1 MTVVKHSDFVHL
13 HLHSQYS
20 LLDGAIHFDR
30 LLDKVNE
37 MAMPAVAV
45 TDHGVMFGAVEFYHM
60 ARKKGVKPI
69 IGCEIYIAPGSRFER
84 GAASSD
90 QQSERYHHLVLLTQ
104 NKKGYQNLC
113 KLVTAGFMEGFHY
126 KPRVDKE
133 LLAAHSDG
141 LIALSACLHGEVAR
155 NLASGNETQAR
166 QAADFYNQAFP
177 GRFYL
182 ELQDHGMER
191 QRRVN
196 RLLIP
201 MAREMG
207 VPLVATNDAHY
218 LNREDS
224 AAHDALLCIGTGK
237 TLATEDRLRYEG
249 DQFYVKSPDE
259 MKALFRETP
268 EAIANTIRI
277 AEECNFVFDEGK
289 YHLPRF
295 PIPSDST
302 MDDYLAQ
309 LAEHGLALR
318 FINAA
323 KAGKPFPDDKQEEYR
338 KRLRWELDTISKMG
352 FPGYFL
358 ITWDFIKHARSQG
371 IPVGPGRGSAAG
383 SMVSYAL
390 EITDLDPIEYGLIFE
405 RFLNPERISMPDIDI
420 DFCMDRRGEVI
431 SYVREKYGGSDHV
444 AQIITFGAM
453 KAKAVVRDVARVMG
467 MPYAEADRIAK
478 LIPNDLKMT
487 IGEALKREPRLKK
500 QVEES
505 EQVERLITLSRTL
518 EGTARHASTHA
529 AGVVISPEPLTTF
542 MPLYKS
548 GEDVITQFQMTDI
561 EKLGLLKM
569 DFLGLRT
576 LTVMDN
582 TVKTARGEKDPAF
595 DLKMIPLDDKETYQ
609 LLASAR
615 TYGVFQLESSG
626 MRDLIRKMKPTDFFD
641 IIALVALYRPG
652 PINSGMADQYVR
664 RKHGHEK
671 VELVFPELAPILK
684 ETYGVIVYQ
693 EQVMKIA
700 NVLAGFTLGQA
711 DSLRKA
717 MGKKDANLMAN
728 LRDKFVEGAVAKKY
742 AKKKVEALWELI
754 EKFGEYG
761 FNKSHS
767 ACYALVAYQTA
778 YLKAHYPAEF
788 MASLITSE
796 MGNTDKVIRYI
807 QELREMG
814 IRVLPPD
821 VNESMSDFTVT
832 PDGIR
837 FGLAAV
843 KGIGESCVGAI
854 IAARGRHGRFTS
866 LSDFVET
873 VDSQAVNKRS
883 LEALIKCGAFDS
895 SGAPRAALLA
905 TLEDTMASAQ
915 KIQRDREIGQFS
927 MFGALAPAGGDE
939 AVPPN
944 AKNVPE
950 WPEKER
956 LAHEKEALGFY
967 ISGHPL
973 TEKAGDLKLF
983 SNFNTGDLENA
994 VHESEVRLGGVIIAK
1009 KTQSTKKGDIM
1020 AFLTLED
1027 LHGVVEVIVFPKA
1040 YAQCV
1045 NLLDKDE
1052 PVFVKGIAKVDDEGG
1067 VKVNAEEIMD
1077 FETVKAKFTN
1087 AVRIT
1092 VSTPGLEKETLVDL
1106 RRLMDKHKG
1115 KCPVSLHFIVPG
1127 RGEVFMRTGGL
1138 NVNPTREF
1146 INSAENLLGEESVL
1160 LE

>member
-37 MAMPAVAV
+37 MAMPAVAI

-60 ARKKGVKPI
+60 AIKKGVKPI
-69 IGCEIYIAPGSRFER
+69 IGCEIYIAPGSRFEK

-90 QQSERYHHLVLLTQ
+90 QQSERYHHLVLLAQ

-141 LIALSACLHGEVAR
+141 LIALSACLHGEVAK
-155 NLASGNETQAR
+155 NLATGNETQAR
-166 QAADFYNQAFP
+166 QAAQFYNQLFP

-191 QRRVN
+191 QRKVN

-224 AAHDALLCIGTGK
+224 AAHDALLCIGMGK
-237 TLATEDRLRYEG
+237 TLAAEDRLRYEG

-259 MKALFRETP
+259 MKALFKETP

-277 AEECNFVFDEGK
+277 AQECNFVFDEGK

-295 PIPSDST
+295 PIPSDSS

-309 LAEHGLALR
+309 LAAHGLDLR

-323 KAGKPFPDDKQEEYR
+323 KAGKPFPDDKKEEYR
-338 KRLRWELDTISKMG
+338 KRLRWELDTIGKMG

-358 ITWDFIKHARSQG
+358 ITWDFIKHARSKG

-431 SYVREKYGGSDHV
+431 NYVRDKYGGSDHV

-467 MPYAEADRIAK
+467 LPYSEADRIAK

-487 IGEALKREPRLKK
+487 IDEALKREPRLKK
-500 QVEES
+500 LAQES
-505 EQVERLITLSRTL
+505 EQVERLLVLSRTL

-582 TVKTARGEKDPAF
+582 TIKTVRVAKDPAF
-595 DLKMIPLDDKETYQ
+595 DIKMIPLDDKQTFQ
-609 LLASAR
+609 LLASGR
-615 TYGVFQLESSG
+615 TFGVFQLESSG

-671 VELVFPELAPILK
+671 VELVFSELAPILR

-700 NVLAGFTLGQA
+700 NVLPGFTLGQA

-717 MGKKDANLMAN
+717 MSKKDSNLMTN
-728 LRDKFVEGAVAKKY
+728 LRDKFIEGAVAKKY
-742 AKKKVEALWELI
+742 DRKKVTALWELI
-754 EKFGEYG
+754 DKFGEYG

-778 YLKAHYPAEF
+778 YLKAHHPAEY

-796 MGNTDKVIRYI
+796 MNNTDKVIRYI

-814 IRVLPPD
+814 IKVLPPD
-821 VNESMSDFTVT
+821 VNESMSDFTVM

-843 KGIGESCVGAI
+843 KGIGESCVEAI
-854 IAARGRHGRFTS
+854 ISARDKEGRFTS
-866 LSDFVET
+866 LSHFAES
-873 VDSQAVNKRS
+873 VDSQAINKRA
-883 LEALIKCGAFDS
+883 LEALVKCGAFDS
-895 SGAPRAALLA
+895 SGVPRSALLA
-905 TLEDTMASAQ
+905 TLEDTVASAQ
-915 KIQRDREIGQFS
+915 KTQRDKEIGQFN
-927 MFGALAPAGGDE
+927 MFGALAPAGGPS
-939 AVPPN
+939 ATPTN
-944 AKNVPE
+944 GKNIPE

-973 TEKAGDLKLF
+973 TEKAHELKLF
-983 SNFNTGDLENA
+983 SNFNTGNLESA
-994 VHESEVRLGGVIIAK
+994 IHESEVRLGGVVIAK
-1009 KTQSTKKGDIM
+1009 KTQSTKKGEIM

-1027 LHGVVEVIVFPKA
+1027 LHGVAEIIVFPKV

-1045 NLLDKDE
+1045 NLLEKDD
-1052 PVFVKGIAKVDDEGG
+1052 PVFIKGIAKVDDEGG
-1067 VKVNAEEIMD
+1067 VKVNAEDIMD
-1077 FETVKAKFTN
+1077 FETAKAKFTN

-1092 VSTPGLEKETLVDL
+1092 VATPGLEKEILLDL
-1106 RRLMDKHKG
+1106 RKLMEQHKG

-1127 RGEVFMRTGGL
+1127 RGEVLMRAGGL
-1138 NVNPTREF
+1138 NVNPTLEF
-1146 INSAENLLGEESVL
+1146 IASAENLLGEESVL

>member
-1 MTVVKHSDFVHL
+1 MTVLKHSDFVHL

-20 LLDGAIHFDR
+20 LLDGAIHFDK

-37 MAMPAVAV
+37 MAMPAVAI
-45 TDHGVMFGAVEFYHM
+45 TDHGVMFGAVEFYNM

-69 IGCEIYIAPGSRFER
+69 IGCEIYIAPGSRFEK
-84 GAASSD
+84 GATSSD
-90 QQSERYHHLVLLTQ
+90 QHVERYHHLVLLAQ

-126 KPRVDKE
+126 KPRVDRE

-141 LIALSACLHGEVAR
+141 LIALSACLHGEVAK
-155 NLASGNETQAR
+155 NLASGNEAQAR
-166 QAADFYNQAFP
+166 EAAAFYNQTFP

-191 QRRVN
+191 QRKVN
-196 RLLIP
+196 KLLIP
-201 MAREMG
+201 MARDMG
-207 VPLVATNDAHY
+207 IPLVATNDAHY
-218 LNREDS
+218 INRED
-224 AAHDALLCIGTGK
+224 APAHDALLCIGTGK
-237 TLATEDRLRYEG
+237 TLAVEDRLRYEG

-259 MKALFRETP
+259 MKALFKDVP
-268 EAIANTIRI
+268 EAISNTIRI
-277 AEECNFVFDEGK
+277 TEDCNFVFDEGK

-295 PIPSDST
+295 PIPSDT
-302 MDDYLAQ
+302 TVDDYLAQ
-309 LAEHGLALR
+309 VADHGLNIR
-318 FINAA
+318 FINTA
-323 KAGKPFPDDKQEEYR
+323 KAGKPFSDEKKEEYR
-338 KRLRWELDTISKMG
+338 KRLRWELETISKMG

-358 ITWDFIKHARSQG
+358 ITWDFIKHARDNG

-390 EITDLDPIEYGLIFE
+390 RITDLDPIEYGLIFE

-431 SYVREKYGGSDHV
+431 NYVRDKYGGSDHV

-467 MPYAEADRIAK
+467 LPYADADRIAK

-487 IGEALKREPRLKK
+487 IDEALKREPRLKK
-500 QVEES
+500 QADEN
-505 EQVERLITLSRTL
+505 EQVERLLILSRTL

-529 AGVVISPEPLTTF
+529 AGVVISPEPLTTY

-548 GEDVITQFQMTDI
+548 GEDVITQYQMTDI

-582 TVKTARGEKDPAF
+582 TVKTVRAKKDPAF
-595 DLKMIPLDDKETYQ
+595 DLEMIPLDDKQTYQ

-615 TYGVFQLESSG
+615 TSGVFQLESSG

-664 RKHGHEK
+664 RKHGNEK
-671 VELVFPELAPILK
+671 VELVFPDLGPIIK

-700 NVLAGFTLGQA
+700 NVLSGFTLGQA

-717 MGKKDANLMAN
+717 MGKKDSNLMAN

-742 AKKKVEALWELI
+742 DKKKVTTLWEQI

-778 YLKAHYPAEF
+778 YLKAHHPAEY

-814 IRVLPPD
+814 IKVLPPS

-832 PDGIR
+832 PEGIR

-843 KGIGESCVGAI
+843 KGIGESCVAAI
-854 IAARGRHGRFTS
+854 IEARDKHGAFTS
-866 LSDFVET
+866 LSNFAET
-873 VDSQAVNKRS
+873 VDLQSVNKRA
-883 LEALIKCGAFDS
+883 LEALVKCGAFDS
-895 SGAPRAALLA
+895 FAVPRAALLA
-905 TLEDTMASAQ
+905 TLEETVASAQ
-915 KIQRDREIGQFS
+915 KTQRDREVGQFS
-927 MFGALAPAGGDE
+927 MFGALAPAESPAATQGNG
-939 AVPPN
+939 
-944 AKNVPE
+944 KKILE

-973 TEKAGDLKLF
+973 NEKAHDLKLL
-983 SNFNTGDLENA
+983 SNFNTSNLENA
-994 VHESEVRLGGVIIAK
+994 AHDTEVRLGGVVIAK
-1009 KTQSTKKGDIM
+1009 KTQSTKKGEMM

-1027 LHGVVEVIVFPKA
+1027 LHGVAEIIVFPKV
-1040 YAQCV
+1040 YSQCV
-1045 NLLDKDE
+1045 NLLEQDD
-1052 PVFVKGIAKVDDEGG
+1052 PVFIKGIAKVDDEGS
-1067 VKVNAEEIMD
+1067 VKVNAEEVMD
-1077 FETVKAKFTN
+1077 FETAKARFTN
-1087 AVRIT
+1087 GVRIT
-1092 VSTPGLEKETLVDL
+1092 VSTPGLEKETLMDL
-1106 RRLMDKHKG
+1106 RKLMEQHKG

-1127 RGEVFMRTGGL
+1127 RGEVSMRTSGL
-1138 NVNPTREF
+1138 NVNPSREF
-1146 INSAENLLGEESVL
+1146 IGAAEELLGEESVL